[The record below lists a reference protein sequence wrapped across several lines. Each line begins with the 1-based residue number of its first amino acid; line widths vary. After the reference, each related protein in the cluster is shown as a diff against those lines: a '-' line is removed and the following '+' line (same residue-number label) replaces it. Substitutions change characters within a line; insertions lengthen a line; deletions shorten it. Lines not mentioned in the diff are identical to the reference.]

1 MAVQLL
7 KTELRDTPD
16 APAEKGTGDIR
27 GKRESYWDGYYA
39 KAVSAPLAPSQ
50 FAAFVA
56 GEFPDTD
63 LIVDIGCGNGRDSIF
78 FANLGYSVIGIDASA
93 SAIQKC
99 RQQSQTA
106 KFINCLIA
114 DAIHEPELHEKRLGH
129 NHVVAYSRFFLH
141 AIDHAE
147 EEQFWG
153 LAQKICMRPG
163 DALALEFRN
172 EDDSLRLKETG
183 LHYRRYPNHDEV
195 VARAQKKGFV
205 LRYETQGRGFAKY
218 KNDDAVVS
226 RLIFEHDAH

>member
-7 KTELRDTPD
+7 KTKLRDAPD
-16 APAEKGTGDIR
+16 TPAERGIGDIR
-27 GKRESYWDGYYA
+27 SKRESYWDGYYA

-99 RQQSQTA
+99 RQQCQTA
-106 KFINCLIA
+106 QFINCLIA
-114 DAIHEPELHEKRLGH
+114 DAIQDSRFNEKRLLH

-141 AIDHAE
+141 AIDIAE
-147 EEQFWG
+147 EEQFWN
-153 LAQKICMRPG
+153 LAQKLCIRQG

-183 LHYRRYPNHDEV
+183 LHYRRYPNHEEV
-195 VARAQKKGFV
+195 LACAQEKGFV
-205 LRYETQGRGFAKY
+205 LRYEAQGRGFAKY
-218 KNDDAVVS
+218 KNDDAIVS
-226 RLIFEHDAH
+226 RLVFDYDAH